1 MKHYNPKRS
10 QIFIPERGNITVDAA
25 SVHRIWGL
33 PNRGR
38 KVCFENRPD
47 ITKAIYSIYNIT
59 LKNSPTL
66 TAWCKMI
73 GYMHGSHDDNFLRA
87 WLAVAFSCFL
97 APSTS
102 LNISP
107 KSFPVF
113 MDVNGINK
121 DKCLSVC
128 CWSVKGIVHS
138 SRCQEEYCM
147 LLCFPS
153 CSKCRQ
159 S

>member
-1 MKHYNPKRS
+1 MDADLSQWIMKHYDPEKS
-10 QIFIPERGNITVDAA
+10 QVVIPERGKIPVDAA
-25 SVHRIWGL
+25 SVHRIWGS
-33 PNRGR
+33 PNKGI
-38 KVCFENRPD
+38 KGCYENCPD
-47 ITKAIYSIYNIT
+47 ITKAIYNIYNIT
-59 LKNSPTL
+59 SKNSPTL

-73 GYMHGSHDDNFLRA
+73 GDMGGAHDDNFLRA

-128 CWSVKGIVHS
+128 C
-138 SRCQEEYCM
+138 
-147 LLCFPS
+147 
-153 CSKCRQ
+153 
-159 S
+159 